1 MNWEV
6 RTMRSVTSCFN
17 STLYRKNLSRFWPI
31 WALYS
36 VIWLF
41 ALPLNLLT
49 TIQRGQNWALED
61 LTHSLD
67 YFSRVSVG
75 YSLNL
80 GTVLAVIFGLLAAMA
95 VFSYLDASRSACMMH
110 ALPLRREALFF
121 TNYLSGLSFLLLPN
135 AAIFGLTLAGEA
147 VGTCL
152 DLKAL
157 AIWLLVQSASCLF
170 FYSFAVFCAMFTG
183 HLLALPVFYGVLNCL
198 AAIISALMDSVLYL
212 FLYGYNGLSG
222 TTQQAVAWLTP
233 LEKLGGAVSWTQAAD
248 SGAYQ
253 LAQPAVV
260 AVYAGVG
267 VALSAAALL
276 IYRARQMESA
286 GDVVSVRVVRPIF
299 KYGVAVCAGLSG
311 VRRRPALPGAVHPLL
326 GCSGLFSG
334 GDAAAQVL
342 PRLLRLAG
350 LPGPAGAAL
359 RPVPVHPAGSH
370 RLSGLRPRLRRGEPG
385 DCGSGGQHLS
395 QRRLRRERP
404 DHRPGA
410 GRPDHRPP
418 PGHRSCPL
426 QGG

>member
-61 LTHSLD
+61 LAHSLD

-147 VGTCL
+147 VGNCL

-233 LEKLGGAVSWTQAAD
+233 LEKLGGAVSWTQAAN

-267 VALSAAALL
+267 VALSPAA
-276 IYRARQMESA
+276 
-286 GDVVSVRVVRPIF
+286 P
-299 KYGVAVCAGLSG
+299 
-311 VRRRPALPGAVHPLL
+311 LPTLCCSETASSPW
-326 GCSGLFSG
+326 CCPSSSGLQWAIFWRRCCCASPSASSPPGRAAWSCWRCSPPCSCASG
-334 GDAAAQVL
+334 WIS
-342 PRLLRLAG
+342 
-350 LPGPAGAAL
+350 PAI
-359 RPVPVHPAGSH
+359 RTTS
-370 RLSGLRPRLRRGEPG
+370 
-385 DCGSGGQHLS
+385 
-395 QRRLRRERP
+395 
-404 DHRPGA
+404 
-410 GRPDHRPP
+410 PP
-418 PGHRSCPL
+418 PAR
-426 QGG
+426 

>member
-1 MNWEV
+1 
-6 RTMRSVTSCFN
+6 MRSVTSCFN

-147 VGTCL
+147 VGNCL

-170 FYSFAVFCAMFTG
+170 FYSFAVFCAI
-183 HLLALPVFYGVLNCL
+183 H
-198 AAIISALMDSVLYL
+198 
-212 FLYGYNGLSG
+212 
-222 TTQQAVAWLTP
+222 
-233 LEKLGGAVSWTQAAD
+233 
-248 SGAYQ
+248 
-253 LAQPAVV
+253 
-260 AVYAGVG
+260 
-267 VALSAAALL
+267 
-276 IYRARQMESA
+276 
-286 GDVVSVRVVRPIF
+286 
-299 KYGVAVCAGLSG
+299 
-311 VRRRPALPGAVHPLL
+311 
-326 GCSGLFSG
+326 
-334 GDAAAQVL
+334 
-342 PRLLRLAG
+342 
-350 LPGPAGAAL
+350 
-359 RPVPVHPAGSH
+359 
-370 RLSGLRPRLRRGEPG
+370 
-385 DCGSGGQHLS
+385 
-395 QRRLRRERP
+395 
-404 DHRPGA
+404 
-410 GRPDHRPP
+410 
-418 PGHRSCPL
+418 
-426 QGG
+426 